1 MCFFFNLQYV
11 NMHGCCSECKAKIY
25 NWFWISLL
33 KKTQTDKQ
41 KNHNSTLK
49 LSWVF
54 FFFLQ
59 SSWAAM
65 LLVMGNFFSSLRW
78 GWECVRSLHV
88 TFSWSRLAVIG
99 REPKPSSPQIHSS
112 PSLLQSAEAS
122 CVLAPSIICVAFML
136 QVFWSS
142 FLVASCSRR
151 IQNDFCIC
159 RCVAATSHVHVWG
172 QVWIYAWIQKKV
184 CMCNFAFF
192 SWDIN
197 MCRLRKASF
206 LPEENSL
213 YGLTYGQIWL

>member
-1 MCFFFNLQYV
+1 MSFF
-11 NMHGCCSECKAKIY
+11 
-25 NWFWISLL
+25 
-33 KKTQTDKQ
+33 
-41 KNHNSTLK
+41 
-49 LSWVF
+49 F

-151 IQNDFCIC
+151 IQNGFCIC
-159 RCVAATSHVHVWG
+159 RCVAATSHVQCEDKFESMHGYKKRCACVILHFFLRHKHAQIAKG
-172 QVWIYAWIQKKV
+172 Q
-184 CMCNFAFF
+184 F
-192 SWDIN
+192 S
-197 MCRLRKASF
+197 
-206 LPEENSL
+206 P
-213 YGLTYGQIWL
+213 